1 MTKSKGVQVN
11 LYNIMERIKSAL
23 IWAVKSRLFILL
35 LIFCVL
41 SAVLIQRVFELQIV
55 MGEEYLENHKLQIQ
69 KMRKTQG
76 TRGRILD
83 RNGVVLADNILSY
96 SVTIEDNG
104 EYDDRKEKNAI
115 LNETIL
121 ETIRIVEKD
130 NGTLLHDFNVILNED
145 GQYEYSVAG
154 TRRLRFLADV
164 YGLKTIDELGD
175 KAEYTAEQLIEE
187 LCSNPRSGY
196 DLDQEAL
203 SKEDILKIVNVQYA
217 IGLNSFQ
224 KYLETTIATDIS
236 ERAVAE
242 IMENLDRL
250 QGIGVKEDSLRNYVN
265 GEYFAGIIGYTGK
278 ISQGEYEALTDK
290 EQENYELTDIVG
302 KAGIEKEM
310 DAILQG
316 DKGVAK
322 LYVDNRGRIIEQVE
336 ATQTRAGD
344 DIYLTLDSNLQIAA
358 YKILEEKLAGII
370 LAKLTN
376 VLSWD
381 RTGVTK
387 SSEVII
393 PIGEVY
399 HSFIDND
406 LIDTTR
412 FTRSEAGE
420 TEANVYAA
428 YLAELEGIIAT
439 LHTELSNP
447 AANANNDLPTQL
459 QEYLTFIIQDML
471 TEKAQI
477 LLSKEIDTTDE
488 TYLQWKEDGQI
499 SAYNYLN
506 YALAMNWVDSS
517 KLTDY
522 MPAQTNYSNYE
533 EVYQGILQYI
543 TEELNYDSDFKKLV
557 YRNMIQEQKISGS
570 QICLLLYE
578 QGILEYDEY
587 QVSALASGSVAPYDF
602 IRSKIE
608 TLEITPGQI
617 ALEPSTGS
625 FVMTNSTGELLACVS
640 YPGYDNNRLANTVDS
655 TYFSQLFSNNAS
667 PLYNKAT
674 QERTAPGSTYKP
686 LSAIVG
692 LTENTI
698 NSGTRIQCTGIFE
711 NVHPNPTCWIYP
723 SAHGY
728 LNAEESLQHSC
739 NVFFYDLGYRLGIY
753 EENGTTRYSSE
764 LGLEKMNRYA
774 EIFGLDSQTGIEIPE
789 NIGKLSDED
798 AVRSAIGQG
807 SHNYTTVQL
816 ARYANTLAHRGTL
829 YDLTLLD
836 KITDITGE
844 VVEDFIPS
852 PVSTDSSISSSTW
865 STVQAGMRRVVSMD
879 ARFNSVTSTGFM
891 FSGKTGTSQQSKMHA
906 DHALFLGYAPSD
918 NPEIAFACRIAN
930 GYSSAYAAEV
940 GRDVMRYYYDLAQEH
955 EIITSGATFIDNN
968 VHID

>member
-1 MTKSKGVQVN
+1 
-11 LYNIMERIKSAL
+11 MERIKSAF
-23 IWAVKSRLFILL
+23 IWVIKSRLFILL
-35 LIFCVL
+35 IIFCVL
-41 SAVLIQRVFELQIV
+41 SAILVQRVFELQIV
-55 MGEEYLENHKLQIQ
+55 MGEEYLDNHKLQIE
-69 KMRKTQG
+69 KMKKTQG

-83 RNGVVLADNILSY
+83 RNGVVLADNTLSY

-104 EYDDRKEKNAI
+104 EYDDRKEKNTV

-121 ETIRIVEKD
+121 ETIQIIERD
-130 NGTLLHDFNVILNED
+130 NGVLLHDFHVVLNEE
-145 GQYEYSVAG
+145 GQYEYSIAG
-154 TRRLRFLADV
+154 TRRLRFLADI
-164 YGLKTIDELGD
+164 YGLKTVD
-175 KAEYTAEQLIEE
+175 KLEKRAEYTAEQLIEE
-187 LCSNPRSGY
+187 LCSNTQIGY
-196 DLDQEAL
+196 DLNQEEF
-203 SKEDILKIVNVQYA
+203 SKEDILKIVNVRYA
-217 IGLNSFQ
+217 IELNSFQ
-224 KYLETTIATDIS
+224 KYLETTIATNVS

-242 IMENLDRL
+242 IMENSDRL
-250 QGIGVKEDSLRNYVN
+250 QGIGIREDSLRNYIN
-265 GEYFAGIIGYTGK
+265 SEYFAGVIGYTGK
-278 ISQGEYEALTDK
+278 ISQEEYDALTDK
-290 EQENYELTDIVG
+290 EKENYELTDIVG
-302 KAGIEKEM
+302 KAGIEKEV

-316 DKGVAK
+316 DKGVAR

-336 ATQTRAGD
+336 DTQARAGD
-344 DIYLTLDSNLQIAA
+344 DIFLTLDANLQIAA
-358 YKILEEKLAGII
+358 YKILEEKLAGIV

-381 RTGVTK
+381 RSGVTR
-387 SSEVII
+387 SGDVII
-393 PIGEVY
+393 PIGDVY

-412 FTRSEAGE
+412 FTRNDAGE
-420 TEANVYAA
+420 TEQAVHAA
-428 YLAELEGIIAT
+428 YLAELESVIAMVYA
-439 LHTELSNP
+439 ELANP
-447 AANANNDLPTQL
+447 AANANNYLSTQL
-459 QEYLTFIIQDML
+459 QEYLTFIVQDML
-471 TEKAQI
+471 TDKAQI

-488 TYLQWKEDGQI
+488 TYLLWRDGGQI

-517 KLTDY
+517 KLQDY
-522 MPAQTNYSNYE
+522 MPEQTNYSNYE

-543 TEELNYDSDFKKLV
+543 SEELNYDSNFKKLV

-587 QVSALASGSVAPYDF
+587 QVGALASGAIAPYDF
-602 IRSKIE
+602 IRSKVE

-617 ALEPSTGS
+617 ALEPATGS
-625 FVMTNSTGELLACVS
+625 FVMTNATGELLACVS

-686 LSAIVG
+686 LSAIAG
-692 LTENTI
+692 MTENVI
-698 NSGTRIQCTGIFE
+698 NAGTSINCTGTYE
-711 NVHPNPTCWIYP
+711 NVHPNPTCWIHP

-728 LNAEESLQHSC
+728 LNVEESLQHSC
-739 NVFFYDLGYRLGIY
+739 NVFFYDVGYRLGIY

-764 LGLEKMNRYA
+764 LGLEKMNYYA

-816 ARYANTLAHRGTL
+816 ARYANTLAHRGRL

-844 VVEDFIPS
+844 VVEDFTAT
-852 PVSTDSSISSSTW
+852 PVNTESVISSSTW
-865 STVQAGMRRVVSMD
+865 STVQSGMRRVVSTD
-879 ARFNSVTSTGFM
+879 ARFNSVTSNGFM

-930 GYSSAYAAEV
+930 GYSSAYAADV
-940 GRDVMRYYYDLAQEH
+940 GRDVMRYYYNLAEEH
-955 EIITSGATFIDNN
+955 EIITGRATSIDNN